1 MSIVKKLLI
10 LVTVV
15 IFLVVLWRLIIVRM
29 ALQRSFYGAGSTG
42 SLHVEPFSRTNVAAG
57 AEPFSILSTNE
68 AIELANVENGSKIT
82 IKNTPS
88 SIHDLSLSELCV
100 KASYNSAISGNYV
113 NLDMLGYVLGRGCRY
128 IDFEV
133 LYVPVDESSALVN
146 KFAPMKPVVGFTTAT
161 DYSTVSSYNTIGLD
175 KILGYAVA
183 TAFSPSCPNHKDPLF
198 INLRVKSNNTS
209 IYPDIAAALDNSL
222 GSKIYSDPGRTVYTD
237 LSTYTGIN
245 PALPVTKNTRL
256 GDIMGKVVVMMDK
269 TIYPNYVNYTSNC
282 TTGSGPCY
290 DLANYVNIQNGSQD
304 MNLVLYSF
312 VTVKPPIQ
320 ILDDDMHTTVQNI
333 TVANPDNVFLM
344 NQKNKNPNY
353 ADYILKYGCQW
364 VPYRF
369 YQNDAALA
377 DYETFFN
384 DHGSGFVPMVSAIS
398 YFMNRG

>member
-15 IFLVVLWRLIIVRM
+15 IFLVVLWRLIVVRM
-29 ALQRSFYGAGSTG
+29 VLRKSFGPGNNIPGTNIEG
-42 SLHVEPFSRTNVAAG
+42 LEPFS
-57 AEPFSILSTNE
+57 FLSTNE
-68 AIELANVENGSKIT
+68 AVELRRVENSSKIT

-133 LYVPVDESSALVN
+133 LYVPIDESSTN
-146 KFAPMKPVVGFTTAT
+146 QFAPMKPVVGFTTAT

-175 KILGYAVA
+175 KVLGYAVA

-209 IYPDIAAALDNSL
+209 IYPDIAAALDNSI
-222 GSKIYSDPGRTVYTD
+222 GPKIYSDPSRTVYTD

-245 PALPVTKNTRL
+245 PALPVTKNTVL
-256 GDIMGKVVVMMDK
+256 SDIMGKVVVMMDK

-282 TTGSGPCY
+282 SRSTSSQNASGPCY
-290 DLANYVNIQNGSQD
+290 DLTNYVNIQNGSQD

-344 NQKNKNPNY
+344 NSANKNPKF